1 MRFLELDGPCKQI
14 KCKKVNKIIMKAV
27 DISYKSILSHFEVS
41 LYKTTHFQVIYSKM
55 PSRVQYPFHSLII
68 TYFIPLD

>member
-41 LYKTTHFQVIYSKM
+41 FTKLHTFKLYIVKRQVLFNTHFIV
-55 PSRVQYPFHSLII
+55 
-68 TYFIPLD
+68 